1 MNCPYDAVELRTRR
15 LESDVEVEECPVCSG
30 TWLSEGELRA
40 LQEVHAHD
48 RTRPE
53 PEHVAAAFDM
63 ARQDVRAPGAC
74 PICDTTLDR
83 REYAYTSQVL
93 IDLCPRNHGIWL
105 DAGELARLEQF
116 FTRQRLEAPEPTP
129 LRELW
134 ARVVAA
140 LKGDA
145 PIG

>member
-1 MNCPYDAVELRTRR
+1 MNCPFDAVELHTRR
-15 LESDVEVEECPVCSG
+15 LESDVEVEACPVCG
-30 TWLSEGELRA
+30 GIWLSEGELRT
-40 LQEVHAHD
+40 LQDAHVHDHL
-48 RTRPE
+48 RPA
-53 PEHVAAAFDM
+53 PEAVSAAFDM
-63 ARQDVRAPGAC
+63 AEQIHREPGPC
-74 PICDTTLDR
+74 PICDETLVR

-93 IDLCPRNHGIWL
+93 IDACPRGHGMWL

-116 FTRQRLEAPEPTP
+116 FATQRHEAPEPTP